1 MLIEGND
8 IVAEIKKDI
17 IISTGFL
24 LITLTITFFASRKIS
39 KMIVKPVKE
48 ATDKQS
54 LFVSNASHELKTPLA
69 VIRANIELLE
79 NEKGKSKWIDF
90 TQNEIDSMNKMV
102 SELLLLSKIENIGKT
117 TEIEKRNV
125 SEDMELIC
133 SMFESVAYEKKI
145 NYNINIQE
153 DIWFNI
159 TKADIEHISSTL
171 IDNAIKH
178 TKENEKVIINLKK
191 EKEHIK
197 LEVINQGREI
207 PIEERKKIFERFYRI
222 DKSRNRKERRF
233 GLGLAIAK
241 SLVEKYNGTIDVDCE
256 SGYTKFIVKI

>member
-1 MLIEGND
+1 
-8 IVAEIKKDI
+8 
-17 IISTGFL
+17 
-24 LITLTITFFASRKIS
+24 
-39 KMIVKPVKE
+39 
-48 ATDKQS
+48 
-54 LFVSNASHELKTPLA
+54 
-69 VIRANIELLE
+69 
-79 NEKGKSKWIDF
+79 
-90 TQNEIDSMNKMV
+90 MNKMV
-102 SELLLLSKIENIGKT
+102 SELLLLSKIENIGKK

-125 SEDMELIC
+125 SEDMELMC

-197 LEVINQGREI
+197 LEVINQGKEI

-241 SLVEKYNGTIDVDCE
+241 SLVEKYNGTIDVNCE